1 MLQHNQP
8 NRGAVRTKQTTQ
20 PEFVFQL
27 PSPAKITEDY
37 FARYD
42 FISDFLDGHREIVDR
57 VHRDLR
63 KPLAK
68 AQRKGPQGQA
78 CSFSSDTVLR
88 LCLVKVLEGTS
99 YRGTIVRVDDS
110 PRLRE
115 FTRIHN
121 GPMMSP
127 ATFNRLANAIR
138 PGTWDAVNDLVAQAA
153 VAEGLITGEHLR
165 LDTTA
170 VETNI
175 HWPTDSGL
183 LWDIYRVL
191 DRHVQAIR
199 ELHPALVSDKRLHAK
214 RAKQLHSRISRTT
227 RHKTEKSKA
236 ERKRHY
242 ERLIA
247 LVEGILDWV
256 PTLCERVRAEVS
268 RSSLSMLDVLA
279 LESRV
284 AEIEEVVPLG
294 RQAVDQARRRV
305 LQGEQVPN
313 DEKLFSIFE
322 PHTELLMR
330 GKANKDVEFGHM
342 VNICQVES
350 KFITDYEVFE
360 KKPVEHELVDGAI
373 DRHEELFGQSP
384 GRAGGGQGLLE
395 GRLHDRATA
404 LAGPA
409 GEHREEGPL
418 HRGGACPRAKPP
430 LPVGAG
436 VPRRRR
442 RFDLVPQ
449 AHARTVAVHEQG
461 LRSLRVDRG
470 SQRVRPQPPDPVAS
484 PRMSRRVGPALRK
497 SPLAGRGRGTFAIGA
512 ESVPI
517 GTRCPEPGLGHPQ
530 AHDSARAA

>member
-1 MLQHNQP
+1 MAMREAGVAHGIRTTNSCLESAATSGELAVQSNRP
-8 NRGAVRTKQTTQ
+8 PRGAVRTKKSSQ

-63 KPLAK
+63 KPLAN

-88 LCLVKVLEGTS
+88 LCLVQVLEGTT

-121 GPMMSP
+121 GAMMSP
-127 ATFNRLANAIR
+127 STFNRLANAIR
-138 PGTWDAVNDLVAQAA
+138 PRTWDAVNDLVAQAA

-183 LWDIYRVL
+183 LWDVYRVL

-199 ELHPALVSDKRLHAK
+199 EFHLELVSDKRLHAK
-214 RAKQLHSRISRTT
+214 KAKQLHSQISRTA
-227 RHKTEKSKA
+227 RHRTEKAKR

-247 LVEGILDWV
+247 LVEGIVNWL
-256 PTLCERVRAEVS
+256 PTLCERVRATVA
-268 RSSLSMLDVLA
+268 RSSLSMLDSHA
-279 LESRV
+279 LESNV
-284 AEIEEVVPLG
+284 AAIEDVVPLG
-294 RQAVDQARRRV
+294 RQALDQARRRV
-305 LQGEQVPN
+305 FHGEQVPN
-313 DEKLFSIFE
+313 DEKLFSVFE
-322 PHTELLMR
+322 PHTELLIR
-330 GKANKDVEFGHM
+330 GKANKDIEFGHM
-342 VNICQVES
+342 INICQVES

-360 KKPVEHELVDGAI
+360 KKPVEHELIDGAI
-373 DRHEELFGQSP
+373 DRHAALFGAAPQVLAADKGYWKDAFTTERLRWQIEMVSIAKKGRRTEEERAYERSLP
-384 GRAGGGQGLLE
+384 FRLAQGFRAGVEGSISFLKRMLGLWRCMNK
-395 GRLHDRATA
+395 G
-404 LAGPA
+404 
-409 GEHREEGPL
+409 
-418 HRGGACPRAKPP
+418 
-430 LPVGAG
+430 
-436 VPRRRR
+436 
-442 RFDLVPQ
+442 FDHFVS
-449 AHARTVAVHEQG
+449 TVASSVLAHN
-461 LRSLRVDRG
+461 LLILSRG
-470 SQRVRPQPPDPVAS
+470 
-484 PRMSRRVGPALRK
+484 
-497 SPLAGRGRGTFAIGA
+497 
-512 ESVPI
+512 
-517 GTRCPEPGLGHPQ
+517 PG
-530 AHDSARAA
+530 

>member
-1 MLQHNQP
+1 LELANSQP
-8 NRGAVRTKQTTQ
+8 TRGAVRTKQTTQ

-37 FARYD
+37 FTRYD
-42 FISDFLDGHREIVDR
+42 FISNFLDGHREIVDR

-78 CSFSSDTVLR
+78 CSFSTDTVLR
-88 LCLVKVLEGTS
+88 LCLVRILENTT
-99 YRGTIVRVDDS
+99 YRGTVVRVDDS

-115 FTRIHN
+115 FTRLHN

-138 PGTWDAVNDLVAQAA
+138 PATWKAINQILAQAG
-153 VAEGLITGEHLR
+153 VAEGHITGEHLR

-175 HWPTDSGL
+175 HWPTDSGI
-183 LWDIYRVL
+183 LWDVYRVL

-199 ELHPALVSDKRLHAK
+199 QIHRELISDKRLHA
-214 RAKQLHSRISRTT
+214 RQAKQLHSRISRTA

-247 LVEGILDWV
+247 LVEGILDWL
-256 PTLCERVRAEVS
+256 PTLCERVRAEVA
-268 RSSLSMLDVLA
+268 RSSLSMLDSLA

-322 PHTELLMR
+322 PHTELLIR
-330 GKANKDVEFGHM
+330 GKANKDIEFGHM
-342 VNICQVES
+342 INICQVES

-360 KKPVEHELVDGAI
+360 KKPVEHELIDGAL
-373 DRHEELFGQSP
+373 DAHKELFGKMPDVLAADKGYWEDVFTTERLRWKVPLVCIAKKGRCSEEERAHERSLPFRLGQAF
-384 GRAGGGQGLLE
+384 RAGVEGSISFLKRMLGLWRCMNK
-395 GRLHDRATA
+395 GFTHF
-404 LAGPA
+404 
-409 GEHREEGPL
+409 
-418 HRGGACPRAKPP
+418 
-430 LPVGAG
+430 VS
-436 VPRRRR
+436 
-442 RFDLVPQ
+442 
-449 AHARTVAVHEQG
+449 TVA
-461 LRSLRVDRG
+461 
-470 SQRVRPQPPDPVAS
+470 AS
-484 PRMSRRVGPALRK
+484 VFAHNLLILSRA
-497 SPLAGRGRGTFAIGA
+497 
-512 ESVPI
+512 
-517 GTRCPEPGLGHPQ
+517 PG
-530 AHDSARAA
+530 